1 MGWKCSIGCLPVH
14 ISVETGVGVC
24 IGQAASDIPVRCDV
38 ITYLT
43 WFVNIDIALGP
54 FATNIRATRV
64 QRGIQNPY
72 LYAR

>member
-14 ISVETGVGVC
+14 SSVEIGVGVC
-24 IGQAASDIPVRCDV
+24 IGQAAFDVPVRCDV

-43 WFVNIDIALGP
+43 GFANINLALGP
-54 FATNIRATRV
+54 FATNIRGTRV
-64 QRGIQNPY
+64 LRGIQNPY